1 LHKDSRQALCSLS
14 ALPPNPLN
22 PSSGASHREGA
33 VDEEEEEE
41 EEEEERGIG
50 LRRPL

>member
-1 LHKDSRQALCSLS
+1 LHKDSRQALCPLS

-22 PSSGASHREGA
+22 PSSGARHREGA
-33 VDEEEEEE
+33 VDEEEE